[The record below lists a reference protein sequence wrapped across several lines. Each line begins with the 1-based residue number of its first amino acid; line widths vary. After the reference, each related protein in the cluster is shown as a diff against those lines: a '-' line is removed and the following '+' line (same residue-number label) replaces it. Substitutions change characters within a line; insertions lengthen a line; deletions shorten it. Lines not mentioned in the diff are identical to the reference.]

1 MFVDIEIHGPQN
13 TSTPQASDNSAR
25 GELTSHLTTISSA
38 DESNL
43 SIFEQINGL
52 NDDEASNATAPV
64 VAMDTSEAADQTGI
78 NNDVTDANEEGSQ
91 ISPSV
96 SRVALLNSQGAPNS
110 ARPL

>member
-1 MFVDIEIHGPQN
+1 M
-13 TSTPQASDNSAR
+13 
-25 GELTSHLTTISSA
+25 
-38 DESNL
+38 

-52 NDDEASNATAPV
+52 NDDEASNATAPVV